1 MTDDLIKPD
10 IRKANDCPPLPAHA
24 SLTDRLVYWL
34 GLGLGSGLPRR
45 APGTWGTVGG
55 LIVAIPLMS
64 LGFVPFLIITLLSCI
79 IGVWICGRTSDLMG
93 GHDDPHI
100 VWDEWAGMWI
110 TLLPFS
116 LMSFAELTFM
126 STDDITFWQFWQY
139 LTEPFSI
146 FSITLAF
153 ILFRF
158 FDIIK
163 PPPIGWADKKVAGGL
178 GIMLDDIIAG
188 IMAAAVCFILM
199 YAVINY
205 FTITQIEITEI
216 SFND

>member
-1 MTDDLIKPD
+1 MIDHDLVKPD
-10 IRKANDCPPLPAHA
+10 IRKANDCPPLPVN
-24 SLTDRLVYWL
+24 SNMLDRAVYWL

-45 APGTWGTVGG
+45 APGTWGSVGG
-55 LIVAIPLMS
+55 LIAAIPLLS
-64 LGFVPFLIITLLSCI
+64 LGFVPFLIITLLSCVVGI
-79 IGVWICGRTSDLMG
+79 WICGRTSDLMG

-110 TLLPFS
+110 TLLPLS
-116 LMSFAELTFM
+116 YMGIANS
-126 STDDITFWQFWQY
+126 DFWHNILQ
-139 LTEPFSI
+139 PFSI
-146 FSITLAF
+146 AALIIAF

-188 IMAAAVCFILM
+188 IMAAAVW
-199 YAVINY
+199 VIIYNIIFY
-205 FTITQIEITEI
+205 FV
-216 SFND
+216 D

>member
-1 MTDDLIKPD
+1 MTDHNLSKPD
-10 IRKANDCPPLPAHA
+10 ISKANDCPPLPTNA
-24 SLTDRLVYWL
+24 SLLDRAVYWL

-55 LIVAIPLMS
+55 LVIAIPLMS
-64 LGFVPFLIITLLSCI
+64 LGFVPFLLITVLSCFL
-79 IGVWICGRTSDLMG
+79 GVWICGRTSELMQ

-100 VWDEWAGMWI
+100 VWDEWSGIWI

-116 LMSFAELTFM
+116 YMGVSAT
-126 STDDITFWQFWQY
+126 SFWQDISQS
-139 LTEPFSI
+139 LSI
-146 FSITLAF
+146 IALIIAF
-153 ILFRF
+153 VLFRF

-188 IMAAAVCFILM
+188 VMAAAVWMIVMMGMLL
-199 YAVINY
+199 
-205 FTITQIEITEI
+205 
-216 SFND
+216 

>member
-1 MTDDLIKPD
+1 MTDASNTPHKPD
-10 IRKANDCPPLPAHA
+10 IRQANDCPPLPPHA
-24 SLTDRLVYWL
+24 RMIDKVIYWL

-55 LIVAIPLMS
+55 LIVAIPLLS
-64 LGFVPFLIITLLSCI
+64 LGFVPFLIVTILSCI
-79 IGVWICGRTSDLMG
+79 IGIWICDRTSALMG
-93 GHDDPHI
+93 GHDNPHI

-110 TLLPFS
+110 TLLPLS
-116 LMSFAELTFM
+116 YMGIANSN
-126 STDDITFWQFWQY
+126 FWQNISQINTMIA
-139 LTEPFSI
+139 LVI
-146 FSITLAF
+146 AF

-188 IMAAAVCFILM
+188 IMAAAVWMII
-199 YAVINY
+199 YS
-205 FTITQIEITEI
+205 TISTL
-216 SFND
+216 

>member
-1 MTDDLIKPD
+1 MIDHDLSKPD
-10 IRKANDCPPLPAHA
+10 IRKANDCPPLPVNA
-24 SLTDRLVYWL
+24 SMLDRMVYWL

-55 LIVAIPLMS
+55 LIVAIPLLS
-64 LGFVPFLIITLLSCI
+64 LGFLPFLLITILSSI
-79 IGVWICGRTSDLMG
+79 LGIWICGRTSELMK

-116 LMSFAELTFM
+116 YMGMTV
-126 STDDITFWQFWQY
+126 DNFWQY
-139 LTEPFSI
+139 ISQPSSLAALL
-146 FSITLAF
+146 LAF

-163 PPPIGWADKKVAGGL
+163 PPPIGWADRKVAGGL
-178 GIMLDDIIAG
+178 GVMLDDIIAG
-188 IMAAAVCFILM
+188 VMAVVAWIVVMMVFSL
-199 YAVINY
+199 
-205 FTITQIEITEI
+205 
-216 SFND
+216 

>member
-1 MTDDLIKPD
+1 MIDHDLSKPD
-10 IRKANDCPPLPAHA
+10 IRKANDCPPLPANA
-24 SLTDRLVYWL
+24 SMLDRVVYWL

-55 LIVAIPLMS
+55 LIVAIPLLS
-64 LGFVPFLIITLLSCI
+64 LGFVPFLIITLLSCV
-79 IGVWICGRTSDLMG
+79 IGIWICDRTSNLMG

-100 VWDEWAGMWI
+100 VWDEWAGMWL
-110 TLLPFS
+110 TLLPLS
-116 LMSFAELTFM
+116 YLGFANR
-126 STDDITFWQFWQY
+126 DFWQNITQP
-139 LTEPFSI
+139 PFIILLI
-146 FSITLAF
+146 FAF

-188 IMAAAVCFILM
+188 IMAAAVWLIIVYSVVNFLPL
-199 YAVINY
+199 
-205 FTITQIEITEI
+205 
-216 SFND
+216 D